1 MKKQIVVLVSGLL
14 LTSAFGFATAATCRA
29 GLAAAQGAQQGHER
43 DMNAAAEEAKKNM
56 EWADMLKQCVGG
68 IANLSVTNAFPSL
81 DELVN
86 QQINKICYP
95 VRSKI
100 SSVTGAMT
108 GQVSSQIS
116 DMTGKMIQVSPGYT
130 GGAAP
135 SSSDIWKTIWR

>member
-1 MKKQIVVLVSGLL
+1 MTKQILVLVSGLL

-43 DMNAAAEEAKKNM
+43 DMGVAAEEAKKNI
-56 EWADMLKQCVGG
+56 EWADMLRQCVGG

-86 QQINKICYP
+86 QQVNKICYP
-95 VRSKI
+95 LRGKI
-100 SSVTGAMT
+100 SSTIGAMT
-108 GQVSSQIS
+108 GKVS